1 MRRRGRGYIVE
12 GPLGFGDCG
21 AKHWH
26 REIMT
31 QKKVMRGREFTGLFA
46 LEKI

>member
-1 MRRRGRGYIVE
+1 MRRKGRGYIVD
-12 GPLGFGDCG
+12 GPLGFGGCG

-26 REIMT
+26 REIMI

-46 LEKI
+46 LGKV